1 MEEEKDRKPISLY
14 KLMKLNPQRYHSI
27 FSMDIFHP
35 KLEWS
40 PILCAGQLIAFKYLN
55 VQNHMV
61 QIVILFQWNI
71 SIDIYLNEQK
81 IIDYL
86 DIENIK

>member
-1 MEEEKDRKPISLY
+1 M
-14 KLMKLNPQRYHSI
+14 
-27 FSMDIFHP
+27 FSSPDI

>member
-1 MEEEKDRKPISLY
+1 
-14 KLMKLNPQRYHSI
+14 
-27 FSMDIFHP
+27 
-35 KLEWS
+35 
-40 PILCAGQLIAFKYLN
+40 
-55 VQNHMV
+55 MV